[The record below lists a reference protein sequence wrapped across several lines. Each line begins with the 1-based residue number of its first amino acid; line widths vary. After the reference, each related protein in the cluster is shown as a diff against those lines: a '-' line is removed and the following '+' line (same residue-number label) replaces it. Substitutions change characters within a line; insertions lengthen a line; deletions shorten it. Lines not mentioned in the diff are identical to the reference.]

1 MEEFIMRSL
10 FMRILLSV
18 SILICASGIAYADQQ
33 IISLKQ
39 GYNFVSFTVAPDA
52 TPAGLKQQNAAIGE
66 IYLYS
71 AAAGSFLSTLDGTLS
86 SLNAGKGYIIFAN
99 SAASITVSGTALTS
113 AGTLSLKAGFNLVGI
128 SKTLNSVKF
137 SELISNNSA
146 VKGLYKWNTASGS
159 FIQVV
164 KSAAGIYQLDG
175 VDPVISSGQSYFL
188 NMESDSSF
196 NCDNGYVS
204 FNSSTTADEDA
215 IRNIYSQYVDGI
227 KNKNISA
234 IMALYSD
241 NYLHVGGDGLETKA
255 ARQAMLSGTSYS
267 SSEGTVWNILS
278 MKISASSA
286 MVAVHC
292 KTVLDGRI
300 MEDETYT
307 DDGTCFIIKEN
318 GKWLIAGNQKQWKIS
333 GFTAN
338 FPSNYQVEAYVD
350 DPEHKITS
358 VTMSGPGVSNASLI
372 YGFYSWMPTRWSPDP
387 MPNFGSVKPS
397 TDLIY
402 NFTIVSAGKTYT
414 ETLNL
419 GKEFIDER
427 PAQVSPAEGAVVS
440 SKPTFTWNPVS
451 FAGAVYRVE
460 IVDQNYGNVW
470 NGGNALSTTTS
481 TYTGTLAPG
490 TYKWCVVTK
499 ISGSENASFTS
510 YRTFIV
516 Q

>member
-1 MEEFIMRSL
+1 MRNLVLRIIFSML
-10 FMRILLSV
+10 ILL
-18 SILICASGIAYADQQ
+18 CASGIAYADQQ

-39 GYNFVSFTVAPDA
+39 GYNFVSFTVTPDA
-52 TPAGLKQQNAAIGE
+52 TPAALKQQNAAIGE

-113 AGTLSLKAGFNLVGI
+113 AGTLNLKAGFNLIGI

-164 KSAAGIYQLDG
+164 KSANGIYQLDG
-175 VDPVISSGQSYFL
+175 VDPLISSGQSYFL
-188 NMESDSSF
+188 NMASDSSI

-204 FNSSTTADEDA
+204 FNSATTADEDA
-215 IRNIYSQYVDGI
+215 IRNIYTQYVNGI
-227 KNKNISA
+227 KTKNIPA

-241 NYLHVGGDGLETKA
+241 NYLHVGGDGLETKTS
-255 ARQAMLSGTSYS
+255 RQAMMSGMNYS
-267 SSEGTVWNILS
+267 SSEGTAWNILS

-286 MVAVHC
+286 LVAVHC
-292 KTVLDGRI
+292 KTVLDGTV

-307 DDGTCFIIKEN
+307 DDGTCFVVKEN
-318 GKWLIAGNQKQWKIS
+318 GKWLIAGNQKQWTVS

-338 FPSNYQVEAYVD
+338 FPNNYQVELYVD

-358 VTMSGPGVSNASLI
+358 VTMEGPGVSNSSLI
-372 YGFYSWMPTRWSPDP
+372 YGFYSWMPARWSPNP

-402 NFTIVSAGKTYT
+402 NFTIVSGGKTYT

-427 PAQVSPAEGAVVS
+427 PSQISPAEGAVVS
-440 SKPTFTWNPVS
+440 SKPTFTWNPVN
-451 FAGAVYRVE
+451 FAGAIYRVE
-460 IVDQNYGNVW
+460 IVDQNYGSIW
-470 NGGNALSTTTS
+470 NGENALPATSS
-481 TYTGTLAPG
+481 TYTGTLSPG
-490 TYKWCVVTK
+490 TYMWCVVTK
-499 ISGSENASFTS
+499 MSGSENTSFTS
-510 YRTFIV
+510 YRTFKV